1 MTTSTDSA
9 YVLKE
14 TLLANLRN
22 GVWGEGERLPAERQL
37 AESYR
42 VPRSAVRNA
51 LQQLKEMD
59 LIRQRVGSGTYVA
72 PDFTSRLPPS
82 AVGSSVQQVSPADLM
97 EARLV
102 LEPALIDLVV
112 RNAHTAD
119 FSEMEECCRQAELAT
134 TLEQFEYWDGAFHQR
149 IAHASHNAFLIQVFS
164 LVQEIRDAGEWG
176 VLKKRSVTPQRRQAY
191 QNEHRNLLSALRAR
205 DADAARRLALAHLIN
220 VRRNLFDY

>member
-14 TLLANLRN
+14 TLLANLRS
-22 GVWGEGERLPAERQL
+22 GVWGEGQRLPAERHL
-37 AESYR
+37 AQSYG

-72 PDFTSRLPPS
+72 PDFASRLPPS
-82 AVGSSVQQVSPADLM
+82 AANGSVQQVSPADLM

-102 LEPALIDLVV
+102 LEPALIDLVI

-119 FSEMEECCRQAELAT
+119 FGELEECCRQAELAT
-134 TLEQFEYWDGAFHQR
+134 TLEQFEYWDGAFHRR
-149 IAHASHNAFLIQVFS
+149 IAHASHNAFLIQVFG
-164 LVQEIRDAGEWG
+164 LIQEIRDGGEWG
-176 VLKKRSVTPQRRQAY
+176 VLKKRSVTPERRQTY
-191 QNEHRNLLSALRAR
+191 LNEHRNLLNALRAR
-205 DADAARRLALAHLIN
+205 DADAARRLALAHLLN

>member
-1 MTTSTDSA
+1 MSTSTDSA
-9 YVLKE
+9 YLLKE

-22 GVWGEGERLPAERQL
+22 GMWGEGERLPAERHL
-37 AESYR
+37 AESYG

-72 PDFTSRLPPS
+72 PDFASRLPPGAFS
-82 AVGSSVQQVSPADLM
+82 GVQQVSPADLM

-112 RNAHTAD
+112 RNARTAD
-119 FSEMEECCRQAELAT
+119 FGALEECCRQAELAT

-149 IAHASHNAFLIQVFS
+149 IAHASHNAFLIQVFG
-164 LVQEIRDAGEWG
+164 LIQEIRDAGEWG
-176 VLKKRSVTPQRRQAY
+176 VLKKRSVTPERRQAY
-191 QNEHRNLLSALRAR
+191 QHEHRNLLNALRAR
-205 DADAARRLALAHLIN
+205 DADAARKLALTHLIN
-220 VRRNLFDY
+220 VRRNLLDY